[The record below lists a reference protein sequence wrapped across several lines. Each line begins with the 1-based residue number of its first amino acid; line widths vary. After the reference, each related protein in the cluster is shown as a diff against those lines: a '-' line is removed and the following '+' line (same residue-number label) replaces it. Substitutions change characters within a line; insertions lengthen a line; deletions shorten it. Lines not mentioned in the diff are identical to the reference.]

1 MTGKRSAST
10 IQRNSVSTSRMMFLH
25 SVLRRWN
32 LTRFS
37 LNMVQNRVCLHL
49 DKNIQSYKIRKNVK
63 KNCIKKGVK
72 GVKIGAYLGAGASG
86 ADVML
91 IMSGSLMGIMP
102 NVMFLLLVS
111 YVHRTCILKSV

>member
-1 MTGKRSAST
+1 LY
-10 IQRNSVSTSRMMFLH
+10 Q
-25 SVLRRWN
+25 
-32 LTRFS
+32 
-37 LNMVQNRVCLHL
+37 
-49 DKNIQSYKIRKNVK
+49 
-63 KNCIKKGVK
+63 KGVK

>member
-1 MTGKRSAST
+1 M
-10 IQRNSVSTSRMMFLH
+10 
-25 SVLRRWN
+25 
-32 LTRFS
+32 
-37 LNMVQNRVCLHL
+37 
-49 DKNIQSYKIRKNVK
+49 
-63 KNCIKKGVK
+63 K